1 MHNNNELYNF
11 AKKLWPHNRSLTGL
25 GNRQTLIFIKNI
37 LKNLSIKNERSG
49 KKFYDWKVPF
59 EWHVNQAYIVT
70 PEGKKICNF
79 SKNNLHLVGYSYP
92 INKIMNYNELIKNLY
107 YLKDQPNAIPYVTSY
122 YKKAWG
128 FCLAYN
134 EFKKLKKGKYKVV
147 IDSNI
152 FKGKL
157 NYGELLIKGK
167 SKKEILLSTYI
178 CHPSMANNEIS
189 GITVLTYLSKYI
201 SLKKNYFTYRIIFIP
216 ETIGSIIYICKNL
229 QLLKKNVVAGYV
241 LSCIGDNRSYSL
253 LPSKKF
259 NTLSDK
265 VAFHVI
271 KNIDKKFKLYNW
283 SDRGS
288 DERQFCSPGV
298 DLPIATVMRT
308 KFGCYPEYHT
318 SLDKL
323 GKVVTAKGL
332 NGGLETMKKIVD
344 ALEHYCFPKY
354 KIFCEPNLSKRNMYP
369 SLSKKNSVN
378 RDTKIMLDL
387 LTWAD
392 GNHSLIDI
400 AEKINIPV
408 WDLYNVANLLK
419 KNKLISLDRK
429 ES

>member
-1 MHNNNELYNF
+1 MHNNELYNF

-92 INKIMNYNELIKNLY
+92 INKIMNYKELIKNLY

-344 ALEHYCFPKY
+344 ALEHYYFPKY

-378 RDTKIMLDL
+378 RDTKTMLDL